1 MPDCEMCGTF
11 TAKSYNVDLRI
22 TSNFDRDEE
31 PFERYSTICSECRN
45 KILKV
50 FPKIEDDFLKVL
62 YNFNGYLFFKIS
74 IGLLE
79 NSFS

>member
-31 PFERYSTICSECRN
+31 PFERYGPVCSECRN

-50 FPKIEDDFLKVL
+50 FPKIEDDF
-62 YNFNGYLFFKIS
+62 F
-74 IGLLE
+74 
-79 NSFS
+79 

>member
-31 PFERYSTICSECRN
+31 PFERYQ
-45 KILKV
+45 
-50 FPKIEDDFLKVL
+50 VL
-62 YNFNGYLFFKIS
+62 FVQNVEIKY
-74 IGLLE
+74 
-79 NSFS
+79 